1 MPSKRAPSN
10 REIASEKKAKNNPDD
25 WLPLPDELTKSRC
38 FICHSLEK
46 HKYLFLCKNPTCILF
61 PKNVG
66 LCGDCVNA
74 PFESGHVEI
83 GG

>member
-1 MPSKRAPSN
+1 MPPKRAPSN
-10 REIASEKKAKNNPDD
+10 REIASDKKAKTNPDD

-38 FICHSLEK
+38 FICRSLEK
-46 HKYLFLCKNPTCILF
+46 HKYLFQCKNPTCILF

-66 LCGDCVNA
+66 LCGDCANA
-74 PFESGHVEI
+74 PCESGHFGI